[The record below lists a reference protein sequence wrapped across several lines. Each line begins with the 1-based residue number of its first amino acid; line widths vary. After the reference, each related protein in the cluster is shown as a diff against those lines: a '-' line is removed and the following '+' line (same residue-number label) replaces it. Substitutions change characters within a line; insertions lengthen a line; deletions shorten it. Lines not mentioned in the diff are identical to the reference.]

1 MALSNSL
8 KTQFA
13 KVLNASDVDTNKKK
27 VLTGT
32 AVEYAGD
39 IYVQLDG
46 SDQLT
51 PLEDRIA
58 GVKDGDRV
66 TIEIENHSA
75 SLTGNL
81 SDPAAGTSTVAGIED
96 QVVEFNVIIANKADI
111 DQLEAE
117 SARIDDLEAENVT
130 ISGKLEAV
138 EADIGTLEADNV
150 TINNKLTAAEAD
162 IDDLQANKADI
173 SVLEAEYATIDQL
186 NATNADIGQLQGDYG
201 EFKELVADD
210 FDAVN
215 ATITNLDN
223 KYANIDFSNIGEA
236 AIEKLFAD
244 SGIIGDLVM
253 DEGHVTGTLVG
264 VTIKGDLIEGGT
276 VVADKL
282 VILGDDGL
290 YYKLN
295 TNGETIAAEQTE
307 YNSLN
312 GTIITAKSITAEKI
326 SVSDLVAFG
335 ATIGG
340 FNITDN
346 SLYSGVKS
354 SVMNTTRGVY
364 MNNDGEISLGDAKNY
379 LRFYKASDGTY
390 KLAISAES
398 LTIAATG
405 TSIENAVLS
414 TIEEFY
420 QSTSPTSLAGGSW
433 QTTQPV
439 WTQGKFIFRRTRV
452 TYMNGQVDYTPS
464 ANGVCITGNTGEKGD
479 NGDTGKGIDT
489 TTVTY
494 QASSSGTTVPT
505 GNWSS
510 TVPELTTAKPYL
522 WTRTVI
528 TYTDKTT
535 STSYS
540 VSSTLESVEV
550 GGRNLIPHSVN
561 AQSSADWSN
570 WFTPAADISNS
581 CGLDGTFTFPDG
593 TKVGDI
599 FTLSAE
605 FEWTDFTA
613 GTGGTLSLPYIQ
625 FYWNDSWGT
634 GIPNVF
640 ASRFITAKKE
650 AGSQLFSYTGSITTS
665 AQASGTVNYNFR
677 TNYSDG
683 TGKIRIRKLKLERG
697 NKATDWTPAPE
708 DVEEA
713 VSNAEKVATNYL
725 QFSSA
730 NGLVVSNHTASSLGA
745 NVQITSSGVNIRK
758 NTTVWSSWTANRLE
772 FFAGGK
778 SALVLTNEPALRLGA
793 YDSHY
798 IYANDTGLNI
808 HNGSTTVSSFHGS
821 TITLGPTSGRHA
833 LINSAGLY
841 LRSGTSNIA
850 YFTASAA
857 RIYSG
862 AGTDDYLNLGADRLE
877 MVASGASRFA
887 VTKALTRIGNLDG
900 RNVQIDSNSFN
911 IRNGDT
917 VLSNFTSTTI
927 NLGNNSS
934 SAIINFC
941 ASNASIT
948 YNSNYGMLLERNNGA
963 LNIFASTYAR
973 VRGTTQTQLGDSSG
987 ASTTYIMCGSAAGNI
1002 TLGGANRPIYAYVG
1016 SARRQLKQ
1024 VYRLLNPNTLA
1035 YLTTA
1040 DPSEA
1045 NGLVAQGWTI
1055 NNASVYYVF
1064 K

>member
-398 LTIAATG
+398 FTIAATG

-414 TIEEFY
+414 AIEEFY

-550 GGRNLIPHSVN
+550 GGRNLIRNSNFSNGVLYWYKEGSSTLTTTTDSSYGTCAKYVGTTLYTSSSDPQRFYAMPTMDVSSDEHAVLSFMAKADTAATLYSAHAGHASVTPH
-561 AQSSADWSN
+561 
-570 WFTPAADISNS
+570 
-581 CGLDGTFTFPDG
+581 
-593 TKVGDI
+593 
-599 FTLSAE
+599 
-605 FEWTDFTA
+605 
-613 GTGGTLSLPYIQ
+613 
-625 FYWNDSWGT
+625 
-634 GIPNVF
+634 
-640 ASRFITAKKE
+640 
-650 AGSQLFSYTGSITTS
+650 SITTS
-665 AQASGTVNYNFR
+665 WKKFTREYNIDLTGSLTFYGIGTFYI
-677 TNYSDG
+677 TN
-683 TGKIRIRKLKLERG
+683 IKLERG
-697 NKATDWTPAPE
+697 NKVTDWTPAPE
-708 DVEEA
+708 DVDEA

-778 SALVLTNEPALRLGA
+778 SALVLNNEPALRLGA
-793 YDSHY
+793 SDSHY
-798 IYANDTGLNI
+798 IYANDTGLDI

-821 TITLGPTSGRHA
+821 TITLGPTSGRNA
-833 LINSAGLY
+833 LINSNGLY

-850 YFTASAA
+850 YFTASSA

-887 VTKALTRIGNLDG
+887 VTKALTRIGDRTG
-900 RNVQIDSNSFN
+900 RNAQIDSDSFD

-917 VLSNFTSTTI
+917 ILSNFSATTI

-934 SAIINFC
+934 TAQINFC

-948 YNSNYGMLLERNNGA
+948 YNSNYGMVMERNNGA

-1040 DPSEA
+1040 DSSEA

-1055 NNASVYYVF
+1055 NNSSVYYVF